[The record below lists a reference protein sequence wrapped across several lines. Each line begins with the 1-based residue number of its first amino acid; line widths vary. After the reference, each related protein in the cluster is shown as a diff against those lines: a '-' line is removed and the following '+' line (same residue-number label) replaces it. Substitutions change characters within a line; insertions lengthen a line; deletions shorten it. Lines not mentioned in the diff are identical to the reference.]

1 MDSRRERGSATIEG
15 AIVFPVV
22 FLVIF
27 SLIGLLLFYYNRFSV
42 YCGAARTLRESGYS
56 WYEGKSLYE
65 DILHD
70 YDDSEASIAKFKAA
84 EQAFS
89 DYLQPAYLDQVSVR
103 FSINNLLLYKALILK
118 SGISEGGF
126 FELEESYPVY
136 QGSIF
141 IRNFEY
147 AREILEDAL
156 SFLKEELED
165 EGQQVYIVDENT
177 DEQEYD
183 RVYHL
188 YQDCSYMRKGYSSSM
203 SLGDGRSLG
212 FRVCRIC
219 LARKTGLD

>member
-1 MDSRRERGSATIEG
+1 MDYRSERGSATIEG
-15 AIVFPVV
+15 AIVLPVV
-22 FLVIF
+22 FLIIF
-27 SLIGLLLFYYNRFSV
+27 GLIGLLLFCYNRFSV
-42 YCGAARTLRESGYS
+42 YSGAARTLRESGYS
-56 WYEGKSLYE
+56 WYEEKSLYE
-65 DILHD
+65 DILYD
-70 YDDSEASIAKFKAA
+70 YDGSDASIAKFEAA
-84 EQAFS
+84 EQAFG
-89 DYLQPAYLDQVSVR
+89 DYLRPAYLNEVSAR
-103 FSINNLLLYKALILK
+103 FSISNLLLYKALVLK
-118 SGISEGGF
+118 SGIREGGF

-147 AREILEDAL
+147 AREVLEDAL
-156 SFLKEELED
+156 SFLQEEQED

-177 DEQEYD
+177 QEQEYD

-188 YQDCSYMRKGYSSSM
+188 YEDCTYLRKGYSSSM